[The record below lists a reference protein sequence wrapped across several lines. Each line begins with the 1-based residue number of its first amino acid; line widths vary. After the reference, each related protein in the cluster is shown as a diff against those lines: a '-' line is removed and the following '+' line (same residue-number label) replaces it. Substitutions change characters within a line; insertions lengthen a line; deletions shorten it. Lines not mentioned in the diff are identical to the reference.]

1 MEFLKP
7 QRNYL
12 KRLSAAFLYSSYP
25 GADLRQAT
33 SLPTICIVSPEEAT
47 AHILQLHRQ
56 RIEEELEV
64 FTTQTLAR
72 TKRRSKY
79 HAVTIPSS
87 VKHQVTETPSTT
99 TTTTTAAM
107 ARPRSPQKKNEM
119 DHEYLQSQLDE
130 QLAAIRQQLVSF
142 FRRRLNYSALACIY
156 RAYYARA
163 L

>member
-1 MEFLKP
+1 MFDTTCIPRILWELSTRAAMEFLKP

-12 KRLSAAFLYSSYP
+12 KRLSAAFLYSSYS
-25 GADLRQAT
+25 GSDLRQAA
-33 SLPTICIVSPEEAT
+33 SLPTICIVTPEEAA

-87 VKHQVTETPSTT
+87 VKHQVSETPSTA
-99 TTTTTAAM
+99 TAAVM
-107 ARPRSPQKKNEM
+107 ARPRSPQKKNEL

-130 QLAAIRQQLVSF
+130 QLATIRQQLVSF
-142 FRRRLNYSALACIY
+142 WP
-156 RAYYARA
+156 
-163 L
+163 